1 MGGPRHTVR
10 GAMAGAL
17 KKELGLTITP
27 EKIDGRRVYRIV
39 EDGKVS
45 TQLADLLLRFVQT
58 RAELG
63 RELLTCHCFAVP
75 LEVGRDLAEHVV
87 LPWLLKVGVDDLS
100 GIGLGSV
107 AVEAELLSSPQSEHL
122 VAPG

>member
-1 MGGPRHTVR
+1 M
-10 GAMAGAL
+10 
-17 KKELGLTITP
+17 
-27 EKIDGRRVYRIV
+27 
-39 EDGKVS
+39 

-58 RAELG
+58 RAQLC
-63 RELLTCHCFAVP
+63 RELLTRHCLAVP

-107 AVEAELLSSPQSEHL
+107 AVEAELLRSP
-122 VAPG
+122 